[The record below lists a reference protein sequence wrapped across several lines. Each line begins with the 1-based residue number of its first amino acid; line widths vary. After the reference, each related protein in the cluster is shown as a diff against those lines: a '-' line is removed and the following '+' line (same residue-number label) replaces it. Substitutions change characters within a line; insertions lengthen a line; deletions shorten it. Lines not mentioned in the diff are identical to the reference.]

1 MNGKRVITIAWRVV
15 RQVMRDRR
23 TVALLFFGPMLVL
36 TLGAIL
42 FRAEPAKLPM
52 GIVNEDKGITSPLMG
67 SISLAGFIVE
77 ELASNV
83 SLNIID
89 LSQDEFSNLLS
100 DGTVQAVI
108 VFPANFTND
117 FVETRQVILDL
128 RLEGSNPAR
137 STVMI
142 AQVTQA
148 AMKALATLAGMG
160 FSAGGATGG
169 SAPQPVMVETTYLF
183 GGQEFDTM
191 DFIAPVYIAL
201 LAMFFVFLLACVAF
215 LRERSQGTME
225 RLAATPATRAE
236 IVLGYMSGLGIFA
249 LIQVA
254 VILFFTVWVLG
265 IHYRG
270 SLVLLLL
277 VIALLAVV
285 GVNMGI
291 LASAF
296 ARSEFQ
302 VLQFIPLTIL
312 PQVLLSGT
320 IWPVS
325 EMPEYLRPLAYA
337 MPLYYANSA
346 MRDVMIKGWG
356 LAEIWPDLAVLVG
369 IAGVFIVLSAAMMRR
384 EVA

>member
-1 MNGKRVITIAWRVV
+1 
-15 RQVMRDRR
+15 
-23 TVALLFFGPMLVL
+23 
-36 TLGAIL
+36 
-42 FRAEPAKLPM
+42 
-52 GIVNEDKGITSPLMG
+52 
-67 SISLAGFIVE
+67 
-77 ELASNV
+77 
-83 SLNIID
+83 
-89 LSQDEFSNLLS
+89 
-100 DGTVQAVI
+100 
-108 VFPANFTND
+108 
-117 FVETRQVILDL
+117 
-128 RLEGSNPAR
+128 
-137 STVMI
+137 
-142 AQVTQA
+142 
-148 AMKALATLAGMG
+148 
-160 FSAGGATGG
+160 
-169 SAPQPVMVETTYLF
+169 
-183 GGQEFDTM
+183 M

>member
-1 MNGKRVITIAWRVV
+1 MNRKRVIKIAWRVV

-23 TVALLFFGPMLVL
+23 TVALLFIGPILVL

-42 FRAEPAKLPM
+42 FRAEPARLPL
-52 GIVNEDKGITSPLMG
+52 GIVNEDKGITSPLTG
-67 SISLAGFIVE
+67 PISLAGFIVE
-77 ELASNV
+77 ELSSNV
-83 SLNIID
+83 SLDIIE
-89 LSQDEFSNLLS
+89 LSQVEFGDRLHE
-100 DGTVQAVI
+100 GTVQAVI
-108 VFPANFTND
+108 VFPANFT
-117 FVETRQVILDL
+117 VEYLESRQVVLDL

-137 STVMI
+137 STVLI
-142 AQVTQA
+142 AQVTQS
-148 AMKALATLAGMG
+148 AMRALASLANMG
-160 FSAGGATGG
+160 FHDGDAAGG

-254 VILFFTVWVLG
+254 VILFFTVWVLD

-270 SLVLLLL
+270 SLVLLLF
-277 VIALLAVV
+277 VIALLAIV

-296 ARSEFQ
+296 ARNEFQ

-320 IWPVS
+320 FWPVS
-325 EMPEYLRPLAYA
+325 DLPEYLRPLAYA

-369 IAGVFIVLSAAMMRR
+369 IAGVFIVFSAAMMRR

>member
-67 SISLAGFIVE
+67 SISIAGFIVE

-89 LSQDEFSNLLS
+89 LSQDEFGDRLH

-183 GGQEFDTM
+183 GGEEFDTM

-302 VLQFIPLTIL
+302 VLQFIPLAIL

-325 EMPEYLRPLAYA
+325 DMPEYLRPLAYA

-346 MRDVMIKGWG
+346 MRNVMIKGWG

-369 IAGVFIVLSAAMMRR
+369 IAGVFIVLSATTMRR

>member
-1 MNGKRVITIAWRVV
+1 MNGKRVLTIAWRVV

-42 FRAEPAKLPM
+42 FRAEPARLPL

-67 SISLAGFIVE
+67 SISLAGLIVE
-77 ELASNV
+77 ELTSNV

-108 VFPANFTND
+108 VFPVNFTND

-225 RLAATPATRAE
+225 RLTATPATRAE

-302 VLQFIPLTIL
+302 VLQFIPLAIL

-325 EMPEYLRPLAYA
+325 DMPEYLRPLAYA

>member
-1 MNGKRVITIAWRVV
+1 MNVKRVITIAWRVV
-15 RQVMRDRR
+15 RQVIRDRR
-23 TVALLFFGPMLVL
+23 TVALLFIGPILVL

-42 FRAEPAKLPM
+42 FRAEPTRLPL

-67 SISLAGFIVE
+67 STSLAGFIME
-77 ELASNV
+77 ELASNE
-83 SLNIID
+83 SLDIIE
-89 LSQDEFSNLLS
+89 LSQDEFGERLYE
-100 DGTVQAVI
+100 GTVQAVI
-108 VFPANFTND
+108 VFPANFT
-117 FVETRQVILDL
+117 VEYVESRQVVLDL

-142 AQVTQA
+142 AQVTQS
-148 AMKALATLAGMG
+148 AMRALASLV
-160 FSAGGATGG
+160 SAGFQDGDTAGG
-169 SAPQPVMVETTYLF
+169 NAPQPVTVETTYLF

-225 RLAATPATRAE
+225 RLATTPATRSE

-254 VILFFTVWVLG
+254 VILFYTVWVLD

-270 SLVLLLL
+270 SLLLSFFI
-277 VIALLAVV
+277 IALLAVV

-296 ARSEFQ
+296 ARNEFQ

-325 EMPEYLRPLAYA
+325 DLPENLKPLAYA

>member
-67 SISLAGFIVE
+67 SISIAGFIVE

-89 LSQDEFSNLLS
+89 LSQDEFGDRLH

-142 AQVTQA
+142 AQVSQA

-183 GGQEFDTM
+183 GGEEFDTM

-302 VLQFIPLTIL
+302 VLQFIPLAIL

-325 EMPEYLRPLAYA
+325 DMPEYLRPLAYA

-346 MRDVMIKGWG
+346 MRNVMIKGWG

-369 IAGVFIVLSAAMMRR
+369 IAGVFIVLSATTMRR